1 MTIQV
6 AIDYSNYYPYTF
18 NEPIERSSYMPH
30 PAETYI
36 VMVKSKRISRIYE
49 QEISMSQQDQHPPWG
64 KKHKPQTP
72 EEIVAQLINK
82 LQDFFSD
89 KKPSTPSGD
98 NRETPPDPKSPFAN
112 AGKLL
117 VIILVGIILQGV
129 YSSFFKIAPSEVGV
143 ILRLGEYS
151 RTTPSG
157 LHFKI
162 PYVDKLFK
170 VDVEN
175 IRKEEFGFRS
185 RFPGQQASM
194 DKRGFEMESLML
206 TADKNVINVAWIVQ
220 YRVADPYAFLF
231 KVADVIQAIR
241 DMSES
246 VTRRIVGNMDFDYV
260 LSNRDLLAASVK
272 TELQSQLD
280 GLFPKGMSGV
290 SIGTVQFQDINPP
303 DPVKPAFN
311 EVNEADQD
319 MKRLVNEAEENYNR
333 VIPKA
338 SGDAKKIVEEAYG
351 YQAQRINNAQ
361 GETQRFLDIL
371 KEYKIA
377 RDVTRKR
384 IYLETMKEIL
394 PGVQS
399 VYVIDKTQQTPLPLL
414 NITSASSLLKT
425 PVAGSKSTDTQKGN

>member
-1 MTIQV
+1 M
-6 AIDYSNYYPYTF
+6 SN
-18 NEPIERSSYMPH
+18 
-30 PAETYI
+30 
-36 VMVKSKRISRIYE
+36 
-49 QEISMSQQDQHPPWG
+49 QDQQPPWG

-89 KKPSTPSGD
+89 KKTPPPAGVE
-98 NRETPPDPKSPFAN
+98 RETPSPSSSPFAN
-112 AGKLL
+112 VGKLL
-117 VIILVGIILQGV
+117 AIALVIIVLQGV

-185 RFPGQQASM
+185 RFPGQQISP
-194 DKRGFEMESLML
+194 DKRGFDMESLML

-220 YRVADPYAFLF
+220 YKVADPYAFLF
-231 KVADVIQAIR
+231 KVSDVIQAIR

-246 VTRRIVGNMDFDYV
+246 VTRRVVGNMDFDYV

-272 TELQSQLD
+272 VELQSQLD

-303 DPVKPAFN
+303 DQVKPAFN

-319 MKRLVNEAEENYNR
+319 MKRMVNEAEENYNR

-338 SGDAKKIVEEAYG
+338 AGDAKRMVEEAYG

-371 KEYKIA
+371 KEYKTA
-377 RDVTRKR
+377 PDVTRKR
-384 IYLETMKEIL
+384 IYLETMKDIL

-399 VYVIDKTQQTPLPLL
+399 VYVIDKNQQAPLPLL
-414 NITSASSLLKT
+414 NITTPSGMQKT
-425 PVAGSKSTDTQKGN
+425 PAVESK

>member
-1 MTIQV
+1 M
-6 AIDYSNYYPYTF
+6 SN
-18 NEPIERSSYMPH
+18 
-30 PAETYI
+30 
-36 VMVKSKRISRIYE
+36 
-49 QEISMSQQDQHPPWG
+49 QDQQPPWG

-72 EEIVAQLINK
+72 EEVVAQLINK

-89 KKPSTPSGD
+89 KKTPPPTGDDRSTP
-98 NRETPPDPKSPFAN
+98 PPSSSPFAN
-112 AGKLL
+112 VGKLML
-117 VIILVGIILQGV
+117 IILVIVVLQVV
-129 YSSFFKIAPSEVGV
+129 YSSFFMIAPSEVGV
-143 ILRLGEYS
+143 ILRLGQYS

-162 PYVDKLFK
+162 PYVDHLFK

-185 RFPGQQASM
+185 RFPGQQTSL
-194 DKRGFEMESLML
+194 DKRGFDMESLML

-220 YRVADPYAFLF
+220 YKVADPYAFLF
-231 KVADVIQAIR
+231 KVSDVIQAIR

-272 TELQSQLD
+272 VELQSQLD

-303 DPVKPAFN
+303 DQVKPAFN

-319 MKRLVNEAEENYNR
+319 MKRMVNEAEENYNR

-338 SGDAKKIVEEAYG
+338 GGDAKKMVEEAYG

-371 KEYKIA
+371 KEYKTA
-377 RDVTRKR
+377 PEVTRKR
-384 IYLETMKEIL
+384 IYLETMKDIL
-394 PGVQS
+394 PSVQS
-399 VYVIDKTQQTPLPLL
+399 VYVIDKNQQAPLPLL
-414 NITSASSLLKT
+414 NITSASGLKKT
-425 PVAGSKSTDTQKGN
+425 PAVESK